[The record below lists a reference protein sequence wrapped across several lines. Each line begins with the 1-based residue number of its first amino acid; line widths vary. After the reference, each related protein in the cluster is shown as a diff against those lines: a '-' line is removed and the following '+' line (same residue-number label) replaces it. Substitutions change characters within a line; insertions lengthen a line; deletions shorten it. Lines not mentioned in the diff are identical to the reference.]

1 MHEQINQYVTQV
13 LLAALALLTVLIKLW
28 LEGLKKKAEA
38 YYEARTTAE
47 QRQTLALLGKEA
59 FSFAETVYLE
69 LDGPGKL
76 ERAIEYVA
84 LKAAAAGI
92 HVPAEEIRAVVE
104 AAWLVDKRKELN
116 GQKGNRLRN
125 GFIPGTR

>member
-59 FSFAETVYLE
+59 PGET
-69 LDGPGKL
+69 PGLFVCQKC
-76 ERAIEYVA
+76 
-84 LKAAAAGI
+84 KAC
-92 HVPAEEIRAVVE
+92 
-104 AAWLVDKRKELN
+104 
-116 GQKGNRLRN
+116 
-125 GFIPGTR
+125 

>member
-1 MHEQINQYVTQV
+1 MQEQVSQYVAQV
-13 LLAALALLTVLIKLW
+13 LLALMALLTVLIKIW
-28 LEGLKKKAEA
+28 LEGLKRKAEA

-59 FSFAETVYLE
+59 FSFAEAVYRE

-76 ERAIEYVA
+76 ERAVEYVE

-92 HVPAEEIRAVVE
+92 RVPAEEIRAVVE
-104 AAWLVDKRKELN
+104 AAWLDKKRE
-116 GQKGNRLRN
+116 
-125 GFIPGTR
+125 